1 MEGTMAEATSGVNNG
16 VNVAALIAAREALTK
31 APAAAQFKWRAACEW
46 KNGTHSHSTV
56 ESFYGLG
63 QEQHHK
69 KTFNFDSDHPELFAS
84 RTRVPRPS
92 STSWLG
98 WQVV

>member
-1 MEGTMAEATSGVNNG
+1 MADASSIANNG
-16 VNVAALIAAREALTK
+16 VNVAALVAAREELTK

-46 KNGTHSHSTV
+46 KDGTHSHSTV
-56 ESFYGLG
+56 EGFTAWGKNSITKELLPLTLTTRKFLLP
-63 QEQHHK
+63 
-69 KTFNFDSDHPELFAS
+69 KTKVL
-84 RTRVPRPS
+84 RPS